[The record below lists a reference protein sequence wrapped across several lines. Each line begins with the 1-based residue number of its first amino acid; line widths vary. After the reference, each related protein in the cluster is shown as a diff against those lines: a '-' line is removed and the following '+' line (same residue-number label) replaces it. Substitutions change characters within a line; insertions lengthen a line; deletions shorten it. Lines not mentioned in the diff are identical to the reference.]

1 MCAPSIILIFEC
13 SCRWTW
19 KVQVGSVSLAS
30 GAASDIELPK
40 GHIARIATGGVVPAG
55 MDAVVMV
62 EDTRLV
68 QLSEDGKEELEV
80 EILAT
85 VQSGDNIR
93 TVGSDCQVGTIVGY
107 KGQPIS
113 NVGGE
118 LGVLASVG
126 IQKVKVYRK
135 PRVGVLSTGNEVVDH
150 LSARQLKHG
159 EIRDTNR
166 ITLLAAI
173 KTAGYEAVD
182 FGIVK
187 DTVNELESRLKNA
200 LDKVDVLITTGGVS
214 MGEADFMKPVLEQK
228 LGATIHFGRVL
239 IKPGKPTTFATVP
252 FNDHEK
258 LVFALPGNPA
268 SATVTFYLFVLPALR
283 KIAGYTQYQNPTV
296 SVEVRARFLEMIDDY

>member
-1 MCAPSIILIFEC
+1 MNAAADGPG
-13 SCRWTW
+13 
-19 KVQVGSVSLAS
+19 KYKVGSVSLAS

-150 LSARQLKHG
+150 LSTSQLKHG